1 MACDGD
7 ACVRAEGAEAGHGRD
22 VSVGSGQ
29 HGGAAGN
36 TLFSLVNTLNT
47 LISLVNTL
55 NTLFSLVRETVE
67 RCEQPRK
74 ER

>member
-7 ACVRAEGAEAGHGRD
+7 VWVRAEGAEAGHGRD

-47 LISLVNTL
+47 L
-55 NTLFSLVRETVE
+55 FSLVKVT
-67 RCEQPRK
+67 QNLK
-74 ER
+74 TSYHLSGK

>member
-1 MACDGD
+1 MAFDGD
-7 ACVRAEGAEAGHGRD
+7 VWVRAEGAEAGHGRD

-47 LISLVNTL
+47 LFSLVNTQY
-55 NTLFSLVRETVE
+55 SLLIG
-67 RCEQPRK
+67 QYS
-74 ER
+74 